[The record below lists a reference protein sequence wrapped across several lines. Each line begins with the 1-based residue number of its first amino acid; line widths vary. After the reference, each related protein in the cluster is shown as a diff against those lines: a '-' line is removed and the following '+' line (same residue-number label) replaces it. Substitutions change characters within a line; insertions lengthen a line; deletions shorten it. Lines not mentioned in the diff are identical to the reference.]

1 MARVAVERRARIRGV
16 RRSIGDGV
24 IERWGAEMRW
34 TDTNK
39 SEELLL

>member
-1 MARVAVERRARIRGV
+1 MARAEVERMVRIRGV

-34 TDTNK
+34 MDTNE
-39 SEELLL
+39 SGELV